1 MLTGGPLDVLTGD
14 YLAELTMLIL
24 GRDRLKDPGRGYA
37 KTFLRQMEECLG
49 EALARG
55 VRVVANAGGLNP
67 AGLADR
73 IRELADRLGLE
84 ARVAH
89 VEGDDLGP
97 RHPDAL
103 TAHAYLGGFGIAAAL
118 RAGADVVVTGRVTD
132 AALVTGPAAAHFGWG
147 PGDHDRLAGAVVAGH
162 ILECGTQATG
172 GNYAFFAELDP
183 VTLARPGF
191 PLAEIHP
198 DGSCVITKHP
208 GTGGVVDLGTVTA
221 QLLYE
226 TSGAR
231 YAGPDVTARLDTV
244 RLTQDGPD
252 RVRVDGVRGE
262 APPPTLKAGL
272 TRVGGHRNEVVF
284 VLTGLDIDAKAD
296 LVRDQIEDALGRA
309 KSRPESVRWELA
321 RTDHPDAPTEET
333 ASALLR
339 LVVRDRDADLVGRA
353 VTGAAIELAL
363 GSYPG
368 FHVTAPPGKGTPYGV
383 FEAVYVD
390 ATTVD
395 HVAVLDDGGRRVR
408 IPAPGD
414 TRELADLQPPPLPEP
429 LAYDKT
435 DTRRAP
441 LGLIA
446 GARSGDKG
454 GDANVGVWVRTDEAW
469 RWLAHTLTVELFRE
483 LLPETADLVVRRH
496 VLPNLRA
503 LNFVVEGI
511 LGDGVASQARFD
523 PQAKALGEWLRARH
537 VDLPESLL

>member
-1 MLTGGPLDVLTGD
+1 
-14 YLAELTMLIL
+14 
-24 GRDRLKDPGRGYA
+24 
-37 KTFLRQMEECLG
+37 
-49 EALARG
+49 
-55 VRVVANAGGLNP
+55 
-67 AGLADR
+67 
-73 IRELADRLGLE
+73 
-84 ARVAH
+84 
-89 VEGDDLGP
+89 
-97 RHPDAL
+97 
-103 TAHAYLGGFGIAAAL
+103 
-118 RAGADVVVTGRVTD
+118 
-132 AALVTGPAAAHFGWG
+132 
-147 PGDHDRLAGAVVAGH
+147 DRLAGGVVAGH
-162 ILECGTQATG
+162 ILECGTQTTG

-183 VTLARPGF
+183 VTPARPGF

-395 HVAVLDDGGRRVR
+395 HVAVLDEDGRRVH

-414 TRELADLQPPPLPEP
+414 TRELADVPPPSLPEP
-429 LAYDKT
+429 LAYDKAN
-435 DTRRAP
+435 TRRAP

-483 LLPETADLVVRRH
+483 LLPEAADLVIHRH